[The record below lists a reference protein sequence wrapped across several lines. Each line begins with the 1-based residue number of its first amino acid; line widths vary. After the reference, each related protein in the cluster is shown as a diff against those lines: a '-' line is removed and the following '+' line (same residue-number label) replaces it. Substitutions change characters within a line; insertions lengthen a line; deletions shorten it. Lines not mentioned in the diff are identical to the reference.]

1 MYVVFSS
8 LGLVEEVHKGP
19 NVPKHHLE
27 GLFHL
32 RPPAVGVVKSS
43 PGLSGL
49 GFDSPVGQINPVG
62 GAVVVGLVL
71 VGKPVETHWDKISD
85 AFVEPTDV
93 FGLKALGGKELEPM
107 VSLLLRLDRHTV
119 TIS

>member
-1 MYVVFSS
+1 MN
-8 LGLVEEVHKGP
+8 GEE
-19 NVPKHHLE
+19 
-27 GLFHL
+27 LF
-32 RPPAVGVVKSS
+32 
-43 PGLSGL
+43 
-49 GFDSPVGQINPVG
+49 SPVGQLG
-62 GAVVVGLVL
+62 LARGAVVVGLVL

-107 VSLLLRLDRHTV
+107 VSLLLRLDRHTI